1 MQRAM
6 LRVQLIQL
14 EQVVE
19 LALVLVWVSQSP
31 LVCFHSS
38 CRSLSEHLAA
48 MAAQAPKQST

>member
-38 CRSLSEHLAA
+38 YRSLSEHLAA